1 MYGVILLLLHLSRD
15 KEVHLI
21 RSRSGCTK
29 TVFLSGINHR
39 GSSSGLTKYK
49 YLKKKLNSQ

>member
-29 TVFLSGINHR
+29 TVFLSGINVPCII
-39 GSSSGLTKYK
+39 SVIN
-49 YLKKKLNSQ
+49 LKQYV